1 MLLAANLNP
10 TQAPALIQNDAVVAG
25 LLLAMLGAIFWTHE
39 RGGPGWKRFYRWVP
53 MLLLC
58 YFLPSLLTSTG
69 LVDPHES
76 KLYFVASRYLLPA
89 SLVFLTLGIDLGEIK
104 KLGPKALIMFF
115 TGTVGVVLGG
125 PIAVWLTAQV
135 APEVLSG
142 EGSNE
147 IWRGLS
153 TVAGSWIGGGA
164 NQAAMKE
171 IFKPSNP
178 LYSVMVAVD
187 VVIAQIW
194 MLFLLLGVQKA
205 KSIDHWLGADASSI
219 ETLREKMANFS
230 KENAKIPNSTD
241 TMVLLAIGFAA
252 TGASHFLADHIAPYI
267 ATHAPSLTRFSLD
280 SRFFWL
286 IALATT
292 FGFALSFTKARRFEG
307 VGASRMGTVF
317 IFILVATIGLNMDIR
332 AVFLYPELFA
342 VGGVWMLFHV
352 LLLAIVGYFI
362 KAPYFFWA
370 VGSKANIGG
379 AASAPVVAAVF
390 HPALA
395 PVGVL
400 LAVLGYALGTYG
412 AWLSAIMMQAVSP

>member
-1 MLLAANLNP
+1 MLLSAASQS
-10 TQAPALIQNDAVVAG
+10 TALIQNDAVVAG
-25 LLLAMLGAIFWTHE
+25 ILLAMLGLIFWTHQH
-39 RGGPGWKRFYRWVP
+39 GGPRCKKFYRWVP

-58 YFLPSLLTSTG
+58 YFLPSLLTSFG
-69 LVDPHES
+69 LVDPHAS
-76 KLYFVASRYLLPA
+76 RLYFVASRYLLPA
-89 SLVFLTLGIDLGEIK
+89 SLVFLTIGIDLREIK
-104 KLGPKALIMFF
+104 RLGPKALIMFL

-125 PIAVWLTAQV
+125 PFALWVTSLV
-135 APEVLSG
+135 APELLSG
-142 EGSNE
+142 QGAEAL
-147 IWRGLS
+147 WRGFS
-153 TVAGSWIGGGA
+153 TIAGSWIGGGA

-171 IFKPSNP
+171 IFAPSNP

-187 VVIAQIW
+187 VVIAQLW
-194 MLFLLLGVQKA
+194 MLLLLLGVQKA
-205 KSIDHWLGADASSI
+205 DAIDKWLGADASSI
-219 ETLREKMANFS
+219 ETLRKKMADYS
-230 KENAKIPNSTD
+230 AQTAKIPSTTD
-241 TMVLLAIGFAA
+241 TMVLLAMGFAA
-252 TGASHFLADHIAPYI
+252 TGASHYLADIIAPYI
-267 ATHAPSLTRFSLD
+267 NTHAPSLARFSLN
-280 SRFFWL
+280 SSFFWL
-286 IALATT
+286 ISIATLI
-292 FGFALSFTKARRFEG
+292 GIALSFTKARALEG

-332 AVFLYPELFA
+332 AVFEHPALFA

-352 LLLAIVGYFI
+352 LLLAVVGYLI

-412 AWLSAIMMQAVSP
+412 AWLCAMLMQAVST